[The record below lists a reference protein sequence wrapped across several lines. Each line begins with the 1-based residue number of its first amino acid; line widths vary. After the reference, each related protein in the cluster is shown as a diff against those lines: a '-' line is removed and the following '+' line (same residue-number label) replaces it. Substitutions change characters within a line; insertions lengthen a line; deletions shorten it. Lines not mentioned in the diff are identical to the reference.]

1 MARAKANAR
10 APCEMLVVG
19 VHRPTAGIASATA
32 DHVGY
37 MSRSRVR
44 NTGGADAEAFGDSG
58 VAVPEYVT

>member
-1 MARAKANAR
+1 MARAKAKVR
-10 APCEMLVVG
+10 APCEMWLVG
-19 VHRPTAGIASATA
+19 IHRPTAGIASATA

-37 MSRSRVR
+37 MSRVR